1 MSKII
6 ETIKA
11 LPNLIS
17 IGRATST
24 QIKEAETKLQLKF
37 ATEYKEYLSS
47 FSAITADGIELS
59 GLCKSKNRDVVLLTE
74 REWNN
79 NSKIPHNM
87 YVIENTGIDG
97 INIWQDENGS
107 IYKTSYD
114 SKPKKI
120 ATSLADYISNS
131 TSNTQNEN
139 YIIGESNIFKNIRF
153 I

>member
-79 NSKIPHNM
+79 KFQS
-87 YVIENTGIDG
+87 
-97 INIWQDENGS
+97 S
-107 IYKTSYD
+107 S
-114 SKPKKI
+114 
-120 ATSLADYISNS
+120 
-131 TSNTQNEN
+131 
-139 YIIGESNIFKNIRF
+139 
-153 I
+153 